1 MLPEDKTTE
10 VARKRYDRLA
20 VFYDASEAIVERLG
34 YSRWRKLLWSKVE
47 GSVILEIGVGTG
59 KNFPYYP
66 SHVGMTAIDFSS
78 RMLKRARDKAR
89 KQELQVQ
96 LQQMDVQDL
105 SFEDN
110 VFDTVIAS
118 FVFCSVPD
126 PVRGLIETERVCKP
140 GGKVVL
146 LEHVRSANRILGR
159 LMDFANPLVVRMMG
173 ANINRP
179 TVNNVIKSG
188 LVVERVTDLR
198 AGIFKLIEA
207 KKGAPPS

>member
-1 MLPEDKTTE
+1 VLPEDKTTE

-47 GSVILEIGVGTG
+47 GSGILEIGVGTG

-66 SHVGMTAIDFSS
+66 SHVEMTAIDFSS

>member
-1 MLPEDKTTE
+1 VLPEDKTTE

-47 GSVILEIGVGTG
+47 GSGILEIGVGTG

-66 SHVGMTAIDFSS
+66 SHVEMTAIDFSS

-173 ANINRP
+173 VNINRP

-188 LVVERVTDLR
+188 LVVQRVTDLG

-207 KKGAPPS
+207 EKEAPPS

>member
-66 SHVGMTAIDFSS
+66 SHVEMTAIDFSS

-173 ANINRP
+173 VNINRP

>member
-47 GSVILEIGVGTG
+47 GSGILEIGVGTG

-66 SHVGMTAIDFSS
+66 SHVEMTAIDFSS

-173 ANINRP
+173 VNINRP